1 MALEGV
7 LGPGGP
13 VALEVRGLHLHAGGR
28 LRGVGVLALVLGAG
42 VRRGRLT
49 THQHVQRGD
58 ELVPAVNGRQV
69 QAGAGLVASHPRG
82 ARRRLEHGRGLLEG
96 APQFRVEVRLDVE
109 SPPVAEPVSQRGAH
123 LLPRPDVGAEVVP
136 VEGLPHRLHVGIIA
150 LTVTEQFGGDVVG
163 ARHLDVGQGAC
174 VQVVDVGGLV
184 GAVVPLH
191 ALIEEEVTAFA
202 ATTGAERPQRLQE
215 VVPGVPVRP
224 LGGPAYPPGVACG
237 VAHDGAPVID
247 GLGCLTQQGRQRR
260 DGGQALAVRLGV
272 ADVEEE
278 P

>member
-13 VALEVRGLHLHAGGR
+13 VALEVRGLHLNAGGR
-28 LRGVGVLALVLGAG
+28 LGGVGVLALVLAAG
-42 VRRGRLT
+42 VRWGRLAA
-49 THQHVQRGD
+49 HQHVQRGN
-58 ELVPAVNGRQV
+58 EVVPAVDGRKV

-82 ARRRLEHGRGLLEG
+82 ARGRLEDGRGLLEG
-96 APQFRVEVRLDVE
+96 AAQFRVEVRLDVQR
-109 SPPVAEPVSQRGAH
+109 PPVAEPVSQRGAH

-136 VEGLPHRLHVGIIA
+136 VQGLPHRLHVGVVA
-150 LTVTEQFGGDVVG
+150 LTVTEQLGGDVVG
-163 ARHLDVGQGAC
+163 ARNLDVGQGAG

-184 GAVVPLH
+184 GAVVPFH

-202 ATTGAERPQRLQE
+202 ATAGAERPHRLEE

-237 VAHDGAPVID
+237 VAHDGAPVLD
-247 GLGCLTQQGRQRR
+247 GLGGLAQQGRQRR
-260 DGGQALAVRLGV
+260 DGGQALAV
-272 ADVEEE
+272 
-278 P
+278 